1 MQTVISVNVSGSVA
15 AVTKGDMNC
24 WRLEKMSKWQCC
36 VCGNDEPCIL
46 HMVNDKEGF
55 RPVCCPVD
63 NTSGIKPDWFPVCE
77 TNQFGF
83 ADQLATAIERGGW
96 VYNRQYGYRKILGY
110 ENGNIV
116 FSGELKLPIEGIADF
131 VTARLRPWRGSE
143 ALNKVVISG
152 GDTFGV
158 VIGCTWSTANVSGQ
172 WINCKKLLND
182 DYKQPD
188 SSPCGVLEHL
198 ENGEWVK

>member
-1 MQTVISVNVSGSVA
+1 
-15 AVTKGDMNC
+15 
-24 WRLEKMSKWQCC
+24 MSKWQCC

-46 HMVNDKEGF
+46 HMVNEQEGF

-63 NTSGIKPDWFPVCE
+63 NTSGIKPDWLPVCE

-96 VYNRQYGYRKILGY
+96 VYNRPYGYRKILGY

-116 FSGELKLPIEGIADF
+116 FSGELKLPIDGIADF
-131 VTARLRPWRGSE
+131 VAARLRPWKGSE
-143 ALNKVVISG
+143 SLNKVVITG

-188 SSPCGVLEHL
+188 GSHCGVLEHL